1 MNWELYEVWAVDL
14 DGHETLIETTKSLK
28 EARQLAEVNL
38 DEDNVECVIYRENEL
53 GDLVEVERLD

>member
-1 MNWELYEVWAVDL
+1 MNWELYEVWAVDV

-38 DEDNVECVIYRENEL
+38 DEDNVKCVIYKEDEL